1 MRRRSVL
8 VGGALAL
15 LTAPKPSV
23 GQQPQA
29 KIPRVGVLTQASSD
43 RAPMFD
49 AFKVGLGD
57 LGYVEGR
64 NIILEFRFAGGDL
77 AQGRRLAAELVA
89 LPVDVIVAEG
99 FTPDASRHRTAA
111 PSPQRRAR
119 LGARPCRADW
129 RLYW

>member
-29 KIPRVGVLTQASSD
+29 KIPRVGVLTQTSSG
-43 RAPMFD
+43 RAPMFN
-49 AFKVGLGD
+49 AFKVGLRN

-64 NIILEFRFAGGDL
+64 NIILEFRFAGAILRKGGGWQPNWWL
-77 AQGRRLAAELVA
+77 YSRCHRGRSVNTRRR
-89 LPVDVIVAEG
+89 
-99 FTPDASRHRTAA
+99 SR
-111 PSPQRRAR
+111 
-119 LGARPCRADW
+119 
-129 RLYW
+129 